1 MKREK
6 RLKFELKLHGAKAKL
21 QSEINV
27 SEISE
32 QHTGT
37 GSDVKVQA

>member
-1 MKREK
+1 M
-6 RLKFELKLHGAKAKL
+6 KL

-27 SEISE
+27 PEVSE

-37 GSDVKVQA
+37 GSDVKVQAKLPKLYNYNQI